1 MSVVL
6 SFLISFA
13 PVVQWWFAI
22 NGLVEMLIFM
32 QLSMVMVWKY
42 MNTEN
47 SVQRIPYVVVI
58 MICAGGYILTMYPAW
73 QISLAYVLL
82 GIFVWIIWENYK
94 KFHIKNKR
102 YTYYNYCSNIY
113 NFDTGIDILEIKR
126 DNPAFN

>member
-1 MSVVL
+1 
-6 SFLISFA
+6 
-13 PVVQWWFAI
+13 
-22 NGLVEMLIFM
+22 M
-32 QLSMVMVWKY
+32 QLSMIMVWKY

-94 KFHIKNKR
+94 KFHIKIKDILIIIIAVTSIPNSKVTIKSAISLPHQKNAIPFAIGKKR
-102 YTYYNYCSNIY
+102 YP
-113 NFDTGIDILEIKR
+113 R
-126 DNPAFN
+126 

>member
-1 MSVVL
+1 MVTFEFGMLVTGKNKRLSVVL

-58 MICAGGYILTMYPAW
+58 MICAGGYILTMYPPGRFHW
-73 QISLAYVLL
+73 RYVLL

-94 KFHIKNKR
+94 
-102 YTYYNYCSNIY
+102 
-113 NFDTGIDILEIKR
+113 NFICFT
-126 DNPAFN
+126 